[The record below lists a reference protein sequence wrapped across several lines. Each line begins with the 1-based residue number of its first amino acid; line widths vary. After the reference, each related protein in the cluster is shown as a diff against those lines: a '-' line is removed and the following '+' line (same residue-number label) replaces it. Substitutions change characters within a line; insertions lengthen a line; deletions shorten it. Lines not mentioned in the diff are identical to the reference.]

1 MTPWLIVLFITF
13 LCWGSFLNVVGY
25 RLIRNYSLMGRS
37 FCPHCKQQLA
47 WYDTI
52 PLVSYAA
59 VWGRCRNC
67 RNVISSLFPFI
78 ELLTATLLTL
88 MVLYIQPR
96 YWFGYGVFISA
107 LLVTIRTDFEKML
120 ISRYMTWGLIPLA
133 FALSTFKFLP
143 ISLPESILGMVF
155 GYAVLWIIARLFYAV
170 RNVEGMGDGD
180 IDLLAMIGAFTGIL
194 GAWST
199 LLFGSFLG
207 VIASLV
213 QMLISKRV
221 RVKIAFGPWLAA
233 GAIIYIFLQGHIAV
247 LIQLLQ

>member
-52 PLVSYAA
+52 PLVSYVAL
-59 VWGRCRNC
+59 WGRCRNC
-67 RNVISSLFPFI
+67 RNIISILYPFI
-78 ELLTATLLTL
+78 ELLTAILLTL
-88 MVLYIQPR
+88 MILYIQPR

-133 FALSTFKFLP
+133 FALSTFKLLP

-180 IDLLAMIGAFTGIL
+180 IDLLAMVGAFTGIL

-233 GAIIYIFLQGHIAV
+233 GALIYIFLQDYIAQ
-247 LIQLLQ
+247 LIKLLQ